1 MVPVHEKHACKDLEV
16 TVVGQGELV
25 YRPAS
30 AH

>member
-16 TVVGQGELV
+16 TVMGREELV

-30 AH
+30 AN